1 MEVQSVG
8 PVISPL
14 KLHPA
19 QSVPYGD
26 VSHTLPKGS
35 DATMLPP
42 IEILEDL
49 AITSD
54 VYDRLSDVAWL
65 SDLTYC
71 ICRA

>member
-8 PVISPL
+8 PVISPV
-14 KLHPA
+14 KLHHA

-42 IEILEDL
+42 IEIMEEL
-49 AITSD
+49 AIASD
-54 VYDRLSDVAWL
+54 VYNRLSNVAWL
-65 SDLTYC
+65 SDLTCC
-71 ICRA
+71 ICRS